1 MDSKVPVIT
10 IDGPSASGKGTISQ
24 KVAKRLG
31 YHMLDSGA
39 LYRVLALAAER
50 HGIGFDNIEALE
62 ILAANLEVD
71 FQSSQQGQ
79 ERAILLEGEV
89 VTETIRTEKVGE
101 SASQVAAIPGVRKAL
116 FDRQRAFQKHPGLVA
131 DGRDMGTIVFPDAD
145 LKVFLTASPE
155 ERAKRRYK
163 QLKDSGVDVMLATL
177 VKEVA
182 ERDARDANRAVAP
195 LKPAEGAIIIDTSLL
210 SVDQVVD
217 RVMEEVGEAV
227 T

>member
-1 MDSKVPVIT
+1 MDSKAPVIT

-50 HGIGFDNIEALE
+50 HAIGLDNIEALE

-71 FQSSQQGQ
+71 FQSNQQGQ

-131 DGRDMGTIVFPDAD
+131 DGRDMGTIVFPEAN

-195 LKPAEGAIIIDTSLL
+195 LKPAEGAIIIDTSHL
-210 SVDQVVD
+210 SVDQVVE

>member
-101 SASQVAAIPGVRKAL
+101 SASQVAAVPGVRKAL

-131 DGRDMGTIVFPDAD
+131 DGRDMGTIVFPEAD

-195 LKPAEGAIIIDTSLL
+195 LKPAEGAIIIDTSHL